1 MTTIFTRQ
9 ADISRSIRNE
19 TAARSGRAFSFSR
32 LISSMTG
39 EGSALDGYERE
50 FMEEFSR
57 NQRGFYDA
65 QRMPIPLE
73 LLADPTIRPD
83 MLSRDLSKVTASA
96 GGYLVGASNAPIADL
111 LRPWS
116 VASQAGITVVPVG
129 KNAGIAGD
137 LVIPKANSGMT
148 GYWLNTETNQITQSD
163 PTIEKIVMKA
173 KSGGALA
180 KFSRLLA
187 RQGNVADAFLQRE
200 MLKTIGRL
208 VDVAILAGSGSNG
221 QPTGIPNTLGINT
234 ASGAFSGDSALAMEE
249 TAANEGSTDKHIGFL
264 TTPAVR
270 RLLKKRTIDAS
281 STGKALWN
289 SSRNGDEIAGRAG
302 FVAEY
307 VNASSM
313 ICGPWNDC
321 VLAIWG
327 TPTIEINPYDPSG
340 FKAGTFEA
348 RLLIDC
354 DVAIVHPGAWTV
366 HSSIS

>member
-1 MTTIFTRQ
+1 MATIFTRQ
-9 ADISRSIRNE
+9 ADISRAVRNE

-39 EGSALDGYERE
+39 DGERLDGYERE
-50 FMEEFSR
+50 FMDELSR
-57 NQRGFYDA
+57 SQQGYFDA

-83 MLSRDLSKVTASA
+83 MLARDLGKGTSSA
-96 GGYLVGASNAPIADL
+96 GGYLVGASTSPVADL

-129 KNAGIAGD
+129 KNVGIAGD
-137 LVIPKANSGMT
+137 LAIPKENTGMSA
-148 GYWLNTETNQITQSD
+148 YWLNTETSTITQSD
-163 PTIEKIVMKA
+163 PTLEKIVMKA
-173 KSGGALA
+173 KTGGALT

-187 RQGNVADAFLQRE
+187 RQGNVADAFLQQA

-208 VDVAILAGSGSNG
+208 VDIAILSGTGTNG
-221 QPTGIPNTLGINT
+221 QPTGIQNTVGVNT
-234 ASGAFSGDSALAMEE
+234 ASGAFTGDSALAMEE
-249 TAANEGSTDKHIGFL
+249 KASVQGCADINIGFL

-270 RLLKKRTIDAS
+270 RLLKKRAIDAAIPEQLWKS
-281 STGKALWN
+281 SLAGELLY
-289 SSRNGDEIAGRAG
+289 GRAG

-307 VNASSM
+307 ASASTM

-321 VLAIWG
+321 VLTIWG
-327 TPTIEINPYDPSG
+327 TPTIEINPYDPAG
-340 FKAGTFEA
+340 FKQGMFEA

-354 DVAIVHPGAWTV
+354 DVALVNPAAWSVHTAV
-366 HSSIS
+366 A